1 MGRKERR
8 EAKRNTI
15 PNGEQ
20 QAESYQH
27 LIASPEIDF
36 FFADDAR
43 QRKPTRAGMGELVAI
58 GGINVPAECV
68 GEIGQQIDAL
78 CNGRGFPA
86 GQEFKWSPGRELWM
100 HQNLVRNERLDFFL
114 QVIEILNQHQ
124 VIATV
129 VIEDTTY
136 LTATGAKTHELD
148 AVTLFLERVDH
159 QCERDESFG
168 FVIVDRPSGDRG
180 NEDAFLA
187 TCLETLQAGT
197 RYVKPSF
204 IAHNVLSAPSH
215 HSRLLQAADLIT
227 SCTLSVVSGEMQ
239 YAPPVF
245 EAIKPLL
252 DRNGGRIGG
261 YGLKIHPDSRYAN
274 LYHWL
279 VNDQTF
285 YKAFTFAEM
294 PLSKRKYATGPFEV

>member
-8 EAKRNTI
+8 EAKRNITQ
-15 PNGEQ
+15 NGELQ
-20 QAESYQH
+20 DESYQH

-58 GGINVPAECV
+58 GGINVPAGSV
-68 GEIGQQIDAL
+68 GEIAQQLDAL
-78 CNGRGFPA
+78 CASCGFPA

-100 HQNLVRNERLDFFL
+100 HQNLARNDRLDFFL
-114 QVIEILNQHQ
+114 RVIEILNHHQ
-124 VIATV
+124 VVATIIV
-129 VIEDTTY
+129 GDTTFQ
-136 LTATGAKTHELD
+136 TATGAKTHELD

-168 FVIVDRPSGDRG
+168 FVIVDRPSGNRG
-180 NEDAFLA
+180 DEDAFLA
-187 TCLETLQAGT
+187 SCLETLQFGT
-197 RYVKPSF
+197 KYVKPSF
-204 IAHNVLSAPSH
+204 IVHNVLSAPSH
-215 HSRLLQAADLIT
+215 HSRLLQAADLVT
-227 SCTLSVVSGEMQ
+227 GCTLSIVSGETQ
-239 YAPPVF
+239 HAPPVF
-245 EAIKPLL
+245 EAIKSLL

-261 YGLKIHPDSRYAN
+261 YGLKIHPDARYAN

-279 VNDQTF
+279 VNDQWF

-294 PLSKRKYATGPFEV
+294 PLPKRKYATGPFKV